1 MKPWYKS
8 RTLWLNALT
17 LLAVV
22 IVSVTAW
29 PELQRYG
36 AQMAT
41 ALAVVNMLLR
51 FMTTQAIGDDDK
63 KN

>member
-8 RTLWLNALT
+8 RTLWVNALS
-17 LLAVV
+17 LLAVI

-29 PELQRYG
+29 PEVQQYG

-41 ALAVVNMLLR
+41 ALAVVNMILR
-51 FMTTQAIGDDDK
+51 FMTTQAIGDDDTQD
-63 KN
+63 